1 MLFWS
6 CIAKL
11 HFRLA
16 HAARSTEATSG
27 RQSGWQVVY
36 IYQRLFRHPMSK
48 SASGHLVG
56 SAISAACP
64 VWGAGQSGND
74 PEMSSLPD
82 LTRMRPHASF
92 MMRAAPDTLIELP
105 AISLISARI

>member
-16 HAARSTEATSG
+16 HAAHSTEATSG

-48 SASGHLVG
+48 SANGSFGRFCHICRMSGLG
-56 SAISAACP
+56 
-64 VWGAGQSGND
+64 GQSGND
-74 PEMSSLPD
+74 PEMSSLPV
-82 LTRMRPHASF
+82 LTRMRHHASF

-105 AISLISARI
+105 AISLI